1 MLFNSEI
8 DLEMNTICELLL
20 VDRSTLFGSAFLGD
34 VYLHDYCLLIS
45 CCFLCLFSFAFAIPP
60 GTLRILF

>member
-20 VDRSTLFGSAFLGD
+20 VDSSTLLGSASLGD
-34 VYLHDYCLLIS
+34 VYLLKAVMTTVC
-45 CCFLCLFSFAFAIPP
+45 
-60 GTLRILF
+60 